1 MNVAR
6 CSAKRGRLTSIVLAA
21 FCLGWAWLGLLQ
33 EAHPAEPKSGAQSLR
48 VEVDPRVELMSVIFR
63 LAGNP
68 EYGKGQVPSYVDDV
82 EKQFG
87 PFRDHAVV
95 KLARRL
101 RSTRGVS
108 YDAVMG
114 MAIHVTD
121 AAKLDEKVPFEPQ
134 PETLDGRWRIGEARD
149 FLEAARQFVVDASF
163 DDFLEKHR
171 PLYEL
176 AESRMQAVLAK
187 HGHLEWFDEFF
198 GQRPEASFTVALGLL
213 NGGNCYG
220 ARCRTADGKENL
232 FCVLGVWATD
242 EEGMPRF
249 DQAMLETV
257 THEFC
262 HSYTNAIVDRHEAE
276 FEPAAKKI
284 FPHVEEAMR
293 RQAYGQWKTV
303 IYESLVRACCV
314 RYTGKYNGSRAARAA
329 IQSHKQRQFVWIEE
343 LSDLLGEYEANRDRY
358 PTLDAFSPRI
368 VAFFG
373 DYAEKF
379 AHEQEA
385 LGAKRPKVV
394 SITPAAGANNVDPA
408 LTTFKVVFD
417 RAMQDGNWSMVGG
430 GPNFPEVK
438 GKPSYDASRTVW
450 TVPIKL
456 KPAWTYRLM
465 LNSGRFQSFRSQDG
479 VPLAPVTVT
488 FTTREK

>member
-1 MNVAR
+1 MDVVRWN
-6 CSAKRGRLTSIVLAA
+6 AKRGQPARAVFAGL
-21 FCLGWAWLGLLQ
+21 CLGAVWLVLPQ
-33 EAHPAEPKSGAQSLR
+33 MAQPAEAKLGKHSLR
-48 VEVDPRVELMSVIFR
+48 VVVDPRVELMSVIFR

-68 EYGKGQVPSYVDDV
+68 EYGKGLVPSYVEDV
-82 EKQFG
+82 EEQFG

-108 YDAVMG
+108 YDAVMC

-121 AAKLDEKVPFEPQ
+121 AGKLGEKVPFEPK

-149 FLEAARQFVVDASF
+149 FLEAARQFVVEASF
-163 DDFLEKHR
+163 DDFLEEHR
-171 PLYEL
+171 PLYAL
-176 AESRMQAVLAK
+176 TESRMQAVLAE

-198 GQRPEASFTVALGLL
+198 GQRPEASFTVALGML

-220 ARCRTADGKENL
+220 ARCRTAEGKEEL

-242 EEGMPRF
+242 AEGKPRF
-249 DQAMLETV
+249 DKAMLETV

-284 FPHVEEAMR
+284 FPHVEEAMS
-293 RQAYGQWKTV
+293 RQAYGTWKTV

-314 RYTGKYNGSRAARAA
+314 RYAGKYNGSRAARAA
-329 IQSHKQRQFVWIEE
+329 IQHHKQRQFVWIEE
-343 LSDLLGEYEANRDRY
+343 LSDLLGEYEAHRDRY

-368 VAFFG
+368 VAFFD
-373 DYAEKF
+373 DYAEDF
-379 AHEQEA
+379 AEEQKA
-385 LGAKRPKVV
+385 LDAKRPKVV
-394 SITPAAGANNVDPA
+394 SVTPAKGAKNVDPGQ
-408 LTTFKVVFD
+408 TTFKVVFD
-417 RAMQDGNWSMVGG
+417 RAMLDGNWSLVGG
-430 GPNFPEVK
+430 GPNFPEIT
-438 GKPSYDASRTVW
+438 GKPAYDASRTVW
-450 TVPIKL
+450 TVPVQL

-465 LNSGRFQSFRSQDG
+465 LNSDRFQSFRSQEG

-488 FTTREK
+488 FTTRKE